1 MKRILTLTLLALF
14 ALSAA
19 AQPDTP
25 VVKYLKGDIRR
36 AAFNTHSYEFEPVKD
51 TPAPKG
57 YKAFYISHY
66 GRHGSRSDWGGP
78 QYKLVRDLLTQAKEQ
93 NLLTPAGDSLLKEA
107 ALIYELH
114 NGMDG
119 RLTPRGVKEHARLAE
134 RMYHRFP
141 EVFKKGSKHLRAV
154 SSTTPRC
161 IVSMNGFTARLQA
174 LQPDLDMDLDT
185 GEKYYAYIARG
196 ENSVLT
202 ARTNKALADYKKT
215 LQWDNETVY
224 RTLFTDP
231 EAAKKLIPNA
241 WDFQNAIYDCAR
253 VSDPFDIPDN
263 MFRYL
268 PFENVVHFHELNFL
282 SAYLNQCD
290 SKLNGEIRIPRSQ
303 ELVDT
308 LISQADAVIAGKV
321 QKAADLCFGH
331 DWPFLG
337 LVCYLGL
344 EGVSERYTVE
354 EAAAN
359 WLPSYYCPFA
369 TNLQMIFYRSKKSDD
384 ILVKFL
390 MNERET
396 KLPALKAVDGI
407 YYNWNDVKAWCANR
421 IPKTQIVA
429 HRGYW
434 EGNAENSIASF
445 RKAQEFGL
453 WGSEF
458 DIHLTADGVPVIHH
472 DQKIGDLDI
481 QKSNFEDVRAN
492 RLANGEHIP
501 TLAEYM
507 AQAARSRE
515 CLPVLELKPQTTVER
530 EDELVEKCLQALP
543 GAEAGRSAQRP
554 AGVRVLCP
562 PFVGTHQGRVH
573 LLQPP
578 YLPGTRQEGPRLH
591 GPVPERRPV
600 PGPAPRGRHQRY
612 RLPLQRIQETS
623 GMGEGSTRPRNECQ
637 CVDGGQ
643 SGGHP
648 RHARPGR
655 GPDYH
660 GQTRAGAGD
669 SLGAV
674 EIPSSA
680 SDLLGMTIR
689 KPPRY
694 RGGFLLQALSTAC
707 NNRSSGQWPGRKRGR
722 IPRTR

>member
-1 MKRILTLTLLALF
+1 MKRILTLAALALF
-14 ALSAA
+14 ALTAA

-25 VVKYLKGDIRR
+25 VVQYLKGDIRR

-78 QYKLVRDLLTQAKEQ
+78 QYKLVRDLLTQANEQ
-93 NLLTPAGDSLLKEA
+93 HLLTPAGDSLMKEA
-107 ALIYELH
+107 ALLYKLH
-114 NGMDG
+114 DGMDG
-119 RLTPRGVKEHARLAE
+119 RLTPRGVREHAQLAE
-134 RMYHRFP
+134 RMYKRFP
-141 EVFKKGSKHLRAV
+141 EVFKNGSKHLRAV

-196 ENSVLT
+196 ENSTLI
-202 ARTNKALADYKKT
+202 ARTNKALDEYKKT
-215 LQWDNETVY
+215 IQWDNETVY
-224 RTLFTDP
+224 KTLFTDP

-268 PFENVVHFHELNFL
+268 PFENE
-282 SAYLNQCD
+282 
-290 SKLNGEIRIPRSQ
+290 LNGEIRMPRSQ

-396 KLPALKAVDGI
+396 KLPALQAVNGI
-407 YYNWNDVKAWCANR
+407 FYRWDDVKAWCAKR
-421 IPKTQIVA
+421 IPKTKIVA

-434 EGNAENSIASF
+434 EGNAENSVASF
-445 RKAQEFGL
+445 RKAQEYGL

-458 DIHLTADGVPVIHH
+458 DIHLTADGVPVVHH
-472 DQKIGDLDI
+472 NQMIGDLDI
-481 QKSNFEDVRAN
+481 QKSNFEEVRAN
-492 RLANGEHIP
+492 RLANGEHVP

-515 CLPVLELKPQTTVER
+515 CMPVLELKPQTTVER
-530 EDELVEKCLQALP
+530 EDELVEKCLQAL
-543 GAEAGRSAQRP
+543 RP
-554 AGVRVLCP
+554 A
-562 PFVGTHQGRVH
+562 
-573 LLQPP
+573 
-578 YLPGTRQEGPRLH
+578 
-591 GPVPERRPV
+591 
-600 PGPAPRGRHQRY
+600 APRNVPPEFASFARRSSEPTKVVFISFSHH
-612 RLPLQRIQETS
+612 ICQELAKKAPGYTVQYLNGDLS
-623 GMGEGSTRPRNECQ
+623 PAQLHAEGIN
-637 CVDGGQ
+637 GI
-643 SGGHP
+643 
-648 RHARPGR
+648 
-655 GPDYH
+655 DYH
-660 GQTRAGAGD
+660 YSVFKKHPEWVKEAHD
-669 SLGAV
+669 
-674 EIPSSA
+674 
-680 SDLLGMTIR
+680 LGMSVNVWTVDDPEDIR
-689 KPPRY
+689 AMRDLGVDQITTDKP
-694 RGGFLLQALSTAC
+694 AL
-707 NNRSSGQWPGRKRGR
+707 
-722 IPRTR
+722 TREILWER

>member
-1 MKRILTLTLLALF
+1 MKRILTLAAMALF
-14 ALSAA
+14 ALTAA

-78 QYKLVRDLLTQAKEQ
+78 QYKLVRDLLTQANEQ
-93 NLLTPAGDSLLKEA
+93 HLLTPAGDSLMKEA
-107 ALIYELH
+107 ALLYQLH
-114 NGMDG
+114 DGMDG
-119 RLTPRGVKEHARLAE
+119 RLTPRGVREHAQLAE
-134 RMYHRFP
+134 RMYHRYP
-141 EVFKKGSKHLRAV
+141 EVFKKGSKHIRAV

-174 LQPDLDMDLDT
+174 LQPDLDT

-196 ENSVLT
+196 ENNILI
-202 ARTNKALADYKKT
+202 ARTNKALDEYKKT
-215 LQWDNETVY
+215 IQWDNETVY

-290 SKLNGEIRIPRSQ
+290 SKLNGEIRMPRSQ

-359 WLPSYYCPFA
+359 WLPSYFCPFA

-396 KLPALKAVDGI
+396 RLPALQAVDGI
-407 YYNWNDVKAWCANR
+407 YYRWNDVKDWCANR
-421 IPKTQIVA
+421 IPKTKIVA

-434 EGNAENSIASF
+434 EGNAENSVASF

-458 DIHLTADGVPVIHH
+458 DIHLTADGVPVVHH
-472 DQKIGDLDI
+472 NQTIGELDI
-481 QKSNFEDVRAN
+481 QKSNYEEVRAN
-492 RLANGEHIP
+492 RLANGEHVP

-515 CLPVLELKPQTTVER
+515 CMPVLELKPQTTVER
-530 EDELVEKCLQALP
+530 EDELVDKCLQAL
-543 GAEAGRSAQRP
+543 RP
-554 AGVRVLCP
+554 AAPRNVP
-562 PFVGTHQGRVH
+562 PEFASFA
-573 LLQPP
+573 
-578 YLPGTRQEGPRLH
+578 
-591 GPVPERRPV
+591 RRPSEPTKV
-600 PGPAPRGRHQRY
+600 VFISFSHHICQELAKKAPGYTVQYLSGDLSPAQLHA
-612 RLPLQRIQETS
+612 
-623 GMGEGSTRPRNECQ
+623 EGIN
-637 CVDGGQ
+637 GI
-643 SGGHP
+643 
-648 RHARPGR
+648 
-655 GPDYH
+655 DYH
-660 GQTRAGAGD
+660 YSVFQEHPEWVKEAHD
-669 SLGAV
+669 
-674 EIPSSA
+674 
-680 SDLLGMTIR
+680 LGMSVNVWTVDEPADIR
-689 KPPRY
+689 AMRDLGVDQITTNKP
-694 RGGFLLQALSTAC
+694 ALV
-707 NNRSSGQWPGRKRGR
+707 REILWER
-722 IPRTR
+722 